1 MAGRVAS
8 RFRFRPHNER
18 VSAPLPSPP
27 KPADVAWV
35 AAIALIKA
43 TILALAADAFVNSES
58 PRFRGKAMRIR
69 AIGYTGVLLIVP
81 IAWRVRGRGNG
92 QGDTYPRGLDLAV
105 ALPLLADA
113 SANAVGIYERAHVDD
128 AIHFANTAL
137 ATAVVGAV
145 VAPRE
150 RTAWEAAGIATM
162 AGIAGSAVWEM
173 AEWIA
178 MKLGADGMDLTYD
191 DTMADLIEG
200 SAGAVLG
207 GVITLLRHPTRLRQ
221 VPGRRDDPIMA
232 RAGAAPG

>member
-1 MAGRVAS
+1 MAAGVSS
-8 RFRFRPHNER
+8 RFRSRAHNGW
-18 VSAPLPSPP
+18 VSAPPQNPP

-35 AAIALIKA
+35 AAIAVVKA
-43 TILALAADAFVNSES
+43 TIVALAVDAFVNSES
-58 PRFRGKAMRIR
+58 PRFRGKAMRVR
-69 AIGYTGVLLIVP
+69 AIGYTGALLIVP
-81 IAWRVRGRGNG
+81 IAWRARGRGNG
-92 QGDTYPRGLDLAV
+92 RAEAYPRALDLAV

-113 SANAVGIYERAHVDD
+113 GGNAVGIYQRAHVDD

-145 VAPRE
+145 AIPRT
-150 RTAWEAAGIATM
+150 RTAWEAAGFAAM
-162 AGIAGSAVWEM
+162 AGIAASAVWEM

-207 GVITLLRHPTRLRQ
+207 GVITLLRHPSRLRQ
-221 VPGRRDDPIMA
+221 IPGRRDDPIV
-232 RAGAAPG
+232 AGVGAPAT

>member
-1 MAGRVAS
+1 MARRVSS
-8 RFRFRPHNER
+8 RFGSGPHNGR

-43 TILALAADAFVNSES
+43 TIVALAADAFVNSES

-69 AIGYTGVLLIVP
+69 AIGYAGVLLIVP

-92 QGDTYPRGLDLAV
+92 QGDSYPRGLDLAV

-221 VPGRRDDPIMA
+221 VPGRRDDPILA
-232 RAGAAPG
+232 GAGAAPG